1 MTVETAIRES
11 DVKRKQNSGS
21 GIAKWRSTLFF
32 RRDSMWYVIQVVTG
46 KEEETKNVIDKELS
60 RQFFEDCFYIRRERV
75 WRRDGQCIVH
85 LETMFPGYL
94 FISTDQ
100 PEEVCTKLKA
110 IPQITKLLRS
120 EEDIFLTVS
129 QEEREFLEN
138 LLDEDPED
146 VVRLSK
152 VTVNEEKEILTA
164 EGPLRHYVDWIVKKK
179 LRLRYV
185 MIEMELFEKKRE
197 ILIGIKL

>member
-1 MTVETAIRES
+1 MTLAGLRPGEKLYEEKLMAEEGLKKTPNDLIHIGCPIPFEVEGFL
-11 DVKRKQNSGS
+11 K
-21 GIAKWRSTLFF
+21 
-32 RRDSMWYVIQVVTG
+32 
-46 KEEETKNVIDKELS
+46 
-60 RQFFEDCFYIRRERV
+60 
-75 WRRDGQCIVH
+75 H
-85 LETMFPGYL
+85 LQSLMEMAYANL

-100 PEEVCTKLKA
+100 PEEVYTKLKA

-179 LRLRYV
+179 LRLRCV
-185 MIEMELFEKKRE
+185 NR
-197 ILIGIKL
+197 

>member
-1 MTVETAIRES
+1 
-11 DVKRKQNSGS
+11 
-21 GIAKWRSTLFF
+21 
-32 RRDSMWYVIQVVTG
+32 MWYVIQVVTG

-100 PEEVCTKLKA
+100 PEEVYTKLKA

-146 VVRLSK
+146 VVRLPK

>member
-1 MTVETAIRES
+1 
-11 DVKRKQNSGS
+11 
-21 GIAKWRSTLFF
+21 
-32 RRDSMWYVIQVVTG
+32 MWYVIQVVTG
-46 KEEETKNVIDKELS
+46 KEEETKNVIVKELS
-60 RQFFEDCFYIRRERV
+60 RQLFDDCFYIRRERV

-85 LETMFPGYL
+85 LETIFPGYL

-100 PEEVCTKLKA
+100 PEEVYTELKS
-110 IPQITKLLRS
+110 IPQIIKLLRS

-146 VVRLSK
+146 IVRLSK
-152 VTVNEEKEILTA
+152 VTVNEEKEILAA
-164 EGPLRHYVDWIVKKK
+164 EGPLRHYVDRIVKKK

>member
-1 MTVETAIRES
+1 
-11 DVKRKQNSGS
+11 
-21 GIAKWRSTLFF
+21 
-32 RRDSMWYVIQVVTG
+32 MWYVIQVVTG

-94 FISTDQ
+94 FISTNQ
-100 PEEVCTKLKA
+100 PEILHAELKT
-110 IPQITKLLRS
+110 IPKITKLLRS
-120 EEDIFLTVS
+120 EGNVFLTVS
-129 QEEREFLEN
+129 QEEKEFLEN
-138 LLDEDPED
+138 LMDDDQEN

-164 EGPLRHYVDWIVKKK
+164 EGPLRHYVDRIVKKK

>member
-1 MTVETAIRES
+1 
-11 DVKRKQNSGS
+11 
-21 GIAKWRSTLFF
+21 
-32 RRDSMWYVIQVVTG
+32 MWYVIQVVTG

-60 RQFFEDCFYIRRERV
+60 RQFFEDCFYIRR
-75 WRRDGQCIVH
+75 DGQCIVH

-100 PEEVCTKLKA
+100 PEEVYTKLKA

-152 VTVNEEKEILTA
+152 VTVNEEKEILAA
-164 EGPLRHYVDWIVKKK
+164 EGPLRHYVDRIVKKK

>member
-1 MTVETAIRES
+1 MC
-11 DVKRKQNSGS
+11 
-21 GIAKWRSTLFF
+21 
-32 RRDSMWYVIQVVTG
+32 RRAGGCVV
-46 KEEETKNVIDKELS
+46 
-60 RQFFEDCFYIRRERV
+60 Y
-75 WRRDGQCIVH
+75 
-85 LETMFPGYL
+85 LETMFLGYL

-100 PEEVCTKLKA
+100 PEILHTELKT
-110 IPQITKLLRS
+110 IPKITKLLRS

-164 EGPLRHYVDWIVKKK
+164 EGPLRHYVDRIVKKK
-179 LRLRYV
+179 
-185 MIEMELFEKKRE
+185 
-197 ILIGIKL
+197 

>member
-1 MTVETAIRES
+1 M
-11 DVKRKQNSGS
+11 
-21 GIAKWRSTLFF
+21 
-32 RRDSMWYVIQVVTG
+32 TG

-100 PEEVCTKLKA
+100 PEEVYTKLKA

-152 VTVNEEKEILTA
+152 VTVNEKKRFLLQKVRSDIM
-164 EGPLRHYVDWIVKKK
+164 WIGLSRKK

>member
-1 MTVETAIRES
+1 
-11 DVKRKQNSGS
+11 
-21 GIAKWRSTLFF
+21 
-32 RRDSMWYVIQVVTG
+32 MWYVIQVVTG
-46 KEEETKNVIDKELS
+46 KEEETKNVIKKELS

-94 FISTDQ
+94 FISTEK
-100 PEEVCTKLKA
+100 PELLYTKLKN
-110 IPQITKLLRS
+110 IPQITRLLRS
-120 EEDIFLTVS
+120 EGDIFPAVS

-138 LLDEDPED
+138 LLDEDPEN
-146 VVRLSK
+146 VVRLSN
-152 VTVNEEKEILTA
+152 VTVNEEKEIVTA
-164 EGPLRHYVDWIVKKK
+164 EGPLRYYVNRIAKKK

-197 ILIGIKL
+197 ILIGIKM

>member
-1 MTVETAIRES
+1 
-11 DVKRKQNSGS
+11 
-21 GIAKWRSTLFF
+21 
-32 RRDSMWYVIQVVTG
+32 MWYVIQVVTG

-100 PEEVCTKLKA
+100 P
-110 IPQITKLLRS
+110 

>member
-1 MTVETAIRES
+1 
-11 DVKRKQNSGS
+11 
-21 GIAKWRSTLFF
+21 
-32 RRDSMWYVIQVVTG
+32 MWYVIQVVTG

-100 PEEVCTKLKA
+100 PEEVYTELKA

-138 LLDEDPED
+138 LLDDDP
-146 VVRLSK
+146 K

-164 EGPLRHYVDWIVKKK
+164 EGPLRHYVDRIVKKK

>member
-1 MTVETAIRES
+1 
-11 DVKRKQNSGS
+11 
-21 GIAKWRSTLFF
+21 
-32 RRDSMWYVIQVVTG
+32 MWYVIQVVTG

-100 PEEVCTKLKA
+100 PEEVYTELKA

-138 LLDEDPED
+138 LLDDDSEN

-152 VTVNEEKEILTA
+152 VTVNEEKKILTA
-164 EGPLRHYVDWIVKKK
+164 EGPLRHYVDRIVKKK